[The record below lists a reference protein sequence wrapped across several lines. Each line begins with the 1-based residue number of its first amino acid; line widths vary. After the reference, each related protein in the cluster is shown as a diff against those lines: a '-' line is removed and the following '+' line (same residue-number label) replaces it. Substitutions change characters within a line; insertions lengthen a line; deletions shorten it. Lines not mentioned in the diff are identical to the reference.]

1 MKLTQQ
7 ELYQAL
13 KSLGMPVA
21 YSHFT
26 ESAGNPVPD
35 PPFITYLSTTS
46 QDFQA
51 DNRNFYPV
59 RTFQVELY
67 TAKKDLAAEQLLE
80 DKLNELEL
88 PYTATETY
96 LESESMFQRI
106 YEIQIM

>member
-1 MKLTQQ
+1 MTQQ

-13 KSLGMPVA
+13 KSLGVPVA
-21 YSHFT
+21 YSHFM
-26 ESAGNPVPD
+26 ESTGKPIPD
-35 PPFITYLSTTS
+35 PPYIVYLSTTS

-67 TAKKDLAAEQLLE
+67 TAKKDLAAEKILE

-88 PYTATETY
+88 PYTATEIY
-96 LESESMFQRI
+96 LESESMFQRV